1 MYDRGIGKFNF
12 IVPDFLGGQF
22 TSAPRREGKKQ
33 KTKTKTKTKN
43 GQRNQSVDPIEK
55 QLETMFFCSLFPIYD
70 LRLSFLMNFHR
81 QFF

>member
-12 IVPDFLGGQF
+12 IVPDFLGVQF
-22 TSAPRREGKKQ
+22 TSAPRWEGKKQ
-33 KTKTKTKTKN
+33 KTKTKTKN
-43 GQRNQSVDPIEK
+43 WLRNQSVDRIEK

-81 QFF
+81 KFF

>member
-12 IVPDFLGGQF
+12 IVPDFLGVQF

-33 KTKTKTKTKN
+33 KTKTKTKN